1 MNATATVVLDA
12 RDIRKSFADDSAL
25 GGVSLEMR
33 AGSIH
38 ALVGLNGAGK
48 TTLMRVMLGM
58 IRPDSGQVTFQMG
71 SARIPVEGAQAPEWR
86 QVGYLVGTSFSY
98 PELTVTE
105 TIIAAAELR
114 GMSRSDAAS
123 RAQQMID
130 RLLLQRWADRRAHR
144 LSMGNL
150 QRLGLAC
157 ALVHDPR
164 LVVLDEPSNGL
175 DPAGVRLIRELL
187 RESAQAGAA
196 ILISSHHLDETARL
210 ADTITVVH
218 RGRIVGTLSPDGVD
232 LERQFFDMV
241 LLADQHDPGVH
252 E

>member
-1 MNATATVVLDA
+1 MNSATSVVLNA
-12 RDIRKSFADDSAL
+12 QDIRKSFDDESAL
-25 GGVSLEMR
+25 SGVSLKLR

-58 IRPDSGQVTFQMG
+58 IRPDSGRVTFRVG
-71 SARIPVEGAQAPEWR
+71 SKAIPVERVRAAEWG
-86 QVGYLVGTSFSY
+86 QVGYLVGTPFSY

-114 GMSRSDAAS
+114 GLSRADAVS
-123 RAQQMID
+123 RAQQVID
-130 RLLLQRWADRRAHR
+130 RLSLRHWADRRAHR

-157 ALVHDPR
+157 ALVHKPR

-175 DPAGVRLIRELL
+175 DPAGVRLIREVL

-196 ILISSHHLDETARL
+196 ILVSSHHLDETARL

-218 RGRIVGTLSPDGVD
+218 RGRIVGTLAPDGVD

-241 LLADQHDPGVH
+241 LLADQSEPGVF